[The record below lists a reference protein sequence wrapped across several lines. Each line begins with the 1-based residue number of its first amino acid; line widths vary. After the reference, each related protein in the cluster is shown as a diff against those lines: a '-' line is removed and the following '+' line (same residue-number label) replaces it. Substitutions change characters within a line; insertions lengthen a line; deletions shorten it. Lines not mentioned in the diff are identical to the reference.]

1 MAGLSDE
8 IQSLKGIG
16 KKRAEAFGKLGLWQA
31 EDLLYY
37 LPFRYEDRSETADIT
52 RLSNGDNALIFGT
65 IAQVRNVRLPA
76 KKMLLRVTV
85 RTDSGNITL
94 I

>member
-1 MAGLSDE
+1 MTSECSLCYNSRNVGAWGEKMAGLSDE

-16 KKRAEAFGKLGLWQA
+16 KKRTEAFGKLGLWQA

-37 LPFRYEDRSETADIT
+37 LPFRYEDRSEIADIT

-65 IAQVRNVRLPA
+65 IARA
-76 KKMLLRVTV
+76 
-85 RTDSGNITL
+85 
-94 I
+94 